1 MSYLPTVAKLN
12 QSKDRVIVYAAA
24 VSIAAH
30 LMAAVVVGQTWAA
43 RLSRPAVSAVPRF
56 IKVDLIEEPRPE
68 QKPIKVSVPK
78 VVPKPVQPEP
88 VRIRH
93 LPTAADVSPSPR
105 AAARP
110 ATTSTAPVRTASL
123 PGNPGSRLRT
133 GSTSVNGDVP
143 ESAGGGSTPVG
154 SVPGTGDGPGQGS
167 GSGPGIAPPDPPRHH
182 VDDGPGT
189 RLAPAPPPPRI
200 VSVLVCAA
208 SGMLPGRYCEKKVA
222 RSFTEGSEPS
232 RVCTECKE
240 PFTSTLAD
248 RAEPVLIR
256 DAKPV
261 IPNTVEEG
269 LSVSVTVVFTI
280 DERGNVA
287 DVQISKSS
295 GNKVIDR
302 AVTDA
307 VSKRK
312 YEPAIQ
318 GGIPRSVKRTKTYSI
333 NT

>member
-1 MSYLPTVAKLN
+1 MYHRPLAANLN
-12 QSKDRVIVYAAA
+12 QAKDRVILYAVA

-30 LMAAVVVGQTWAA
+30 LMAAVIVGQTWAA
-43 RLSRPAVSAVPRF
+43 RLSRPAVSAAPRF

-68 QKPIKVSVPK
+68 QKPIKVSVPR

-93 LPTAADVSPSPR
+93 LAPVPDTGARSNT
-105 AAARP
+105 AARP
-110 ATTSTAPVRTASL
+110 TGKPAAPVRVASP
-123 PGNPGSRLRT
+123 PGNPGSSLRT
-133 GSTSVNGDVP
+133 GSGSVNGDIP
-143 ESAGGGSTPVG
+143 ENPAGGSTPVG
-154 SVPGTGDGPGQGS
+154 TVPGSGDGPGQGS
-167 GSGPGIAPPDPPRHH
+167 GNGPGIAPPDPPKHP
-182 VDDGPGT
+182 VDEGPGT
-189 RLAPAPPPPRI
+189 RPAPAPPAPR
-200 VSVLVCAA
+200 VQSVVVCAA
-208 SGMLPGRYCEKKVA
+208 SGMLPGKHCEKKVT
-222 RSFTEGSEPS
+222 RSFTEGSEPT

-248 RAEPVLIR
+248 RAEPVLVR
-256 DAKPV
+256 DVKPV
-261 IPNTVEEG
+261 IPNSVEEG

-280 DERGNVA
+280 DERGNVT
-287 DVQISKSS
+287 DVQVSKSS

-307 VSKRK
+307 VSRRK
-312 YEPAIQ
+312 YEPAVQ